1 MVLHKTRVEIMKSRY
16 KITQEN
22 GVYKIQKWL
31 DESCTGE
38 MDKNELNEILGLQ
51 LHAHQ
56 LTGKF
61 QRILKKLVDDSGK

>member
-1 MVLHKTRVEIMKSRY
+1 MKSRY

-31 DESCTGE
+31 DENCTGE

-51 LHAHQ
+51 LHAQQ
-56 LTGKF
+56 LTGKV
-61 QRILKKLVDDSGK
+61 QRMLKKMVDESGK

>member
-1 MVLHKTRVEIMKSRY
+1 MKSRY

-38 MDKNELNEILGLQ
+38 MDKDELNELLGLQ
-51 LHAHQ
+51 LHAQQ
-56 LTGKF
+56 LNGKV
-61 QRILKKLVDDSGK
+61 QRILKKLVDESGK